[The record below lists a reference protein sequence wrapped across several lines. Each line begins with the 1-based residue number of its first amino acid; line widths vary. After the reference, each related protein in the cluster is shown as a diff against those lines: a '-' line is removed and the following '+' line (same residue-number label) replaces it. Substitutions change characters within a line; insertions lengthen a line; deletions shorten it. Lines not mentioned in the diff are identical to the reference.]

1 MKINKRVHINLP
13 FCATTFIGDHSLI
26 CRIIFIEDHIRTR
39 LYKSLLPG
47 RQTSRWSFWHVV
59 FHENNSKKLTA
70 CSSVVE
76 RFQNFSGSYSDQ
88 DLFISKGGSEKEIY
102 VPEEGADTGLFASV
116 LQVSNCK
123 RVVFLPTQ

>member
-1 MKINKRVHINLP
+1 MV
-13 FCATTFIGDHSLI
+13 
-26 CRIIFIEDHIRTR
+26 DHIPIRP
-39 LYKSLLPG
+39 YKSLLPG
-47 RQTSRWSFWHVV
+47 RQTSKWSFWHVV

-70 CSSVVE
+70 CSSVVQ

-116 LQVSNCK
+116 LQVSTCTYSMKLYFNLHYLSLGLQK
-123 RVVFLPTQ
+123 PLGFENKT